1 MATMK
6 RNYKGLTLVARIGR
20 NLALGLVMFAAVR
33 ANATVRHELMYA
45 IEFSTDNI
53 LSFYG
58 DAPGTILSS
67 HAITGL
73 QSSEEIQG
81 IDEFN
86 GVLYGLGSSSRLY
99 TINPNTGAATA
110 IGNQFSTILNGSTFG
125 VDNGPSGFQVVSS
138 LGQSLLVNR
147 STGVATVQPS
157 PSYAVGDP
165 NFGATPAIDALA
177 YNSTNG
183 TWVAG
188 DSLENSFTTFTP
200 STGVL
205 NTIGSAGIDF
215 STANG
220 LDFSDAS
227 GVLYLASPAASSDPQ
242 ANLWTVN
249 PATAAVTLIGQIG
262 LPGDD
267 ILIRGLTVA
276 AVPEPSSLSLLAMG
290 GLLIG
295 FLRRRK

>member
-33 ANATVRHELMYA
+33 ANAAHELMYA
-45 IEFSTDNI
+45 TEFSTDNI
-53 LSFYG
+53 LSFYS
-58 DAPGTILSS
+58 DAPSTILSS
-67 HAITGL
+67 HAVTGL

-177 YNSTNG
+177 FSSKG

-188 DSLENSFTTFTP
+188 DSLKNIFTTFNP

-205 NTIGSAGIDF
+205 NTIGPAGIDF
-215 STANG
+215 SPANG

-227 GVLYLASPAASSDPQ
+227 GVLYLASPTASSDPQ

-249 PATAAVTLIGQIG
+249 PATGAVTLIGQIG

-276 AVPEPSSLSLLAMG
+276 TIPEPSSLWLLAMG